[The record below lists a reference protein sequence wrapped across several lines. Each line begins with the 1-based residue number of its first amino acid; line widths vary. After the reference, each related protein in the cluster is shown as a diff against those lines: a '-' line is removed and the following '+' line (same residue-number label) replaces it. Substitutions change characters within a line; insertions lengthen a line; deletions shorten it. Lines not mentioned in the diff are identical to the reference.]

1 MLNYFSKFILEG
13 ANMKNLDDIKNEN
26 ELIKSYIDEAIGLL
40 LQKNINECMKCLENL
55 KLFVSSVYS
64 IKYFFFD
71 EDDED

>member
-1 MLNYFSKFILEG
+1 
-13 ANMKNLDDIKNEN
+13 MKNLDDVKNEN
-26 ELIKSYIDEAIGLL
+26 ELIKSYIDEAISLL

-71 EDDED
+71 EDDDK